1 MRNIQRNLFIL
12 LAIALCGTCA
22 YQWYL
27 QSRQLDTIEK
37 LNQTIFQQASDI
49 QGYTNSIKTMDADI
63 SQLHD
68 RVTLLKQAAVSNDMW
83 AVTEKREVARLQ
95 SDGDL
100 LSNEVVEYKAAIDG
114 LTNKLQQA
122 YDGEKDLA
130 AQRDEF
136 IKKLNDSIK
145 AQNDLTLKYNHL
157 VDRFNALEAA
167 KASNAPAQ

>member
-1 MRNIQRNLFIL
+1 MKNFQRNLFIV

-27 QSRQLDTIEK
+27 QSVQLNTIEK
-37 LNQTIFQQASDI
+37 LNQVIYQKSSDI
-49 QGYTNSIKTMDADI
+49 QGYTNSIKNMDAEI

-68 RVTLLKQAAVSNDMW
+68 RVTELKQAAVSNDQW

-100 LSNEVVEYKAAIDG
+100 MTNELVEYKSAVDS

-122 YDGEKDLA
+122 YDGEKELL
-130 AQRDEF
+130 AQRNEF
-136 IKKLNDSIK
+136 VKKLNDSITS
-145 AQNDLTLKYNHL
+145 QNDLTAKYNAL
-157 VDRFNALEAA
+157 VDRINKLQAT
-167 KASNAPAQ
+167 NAPPQ

>member
-1 MRNIQRNLFIL
+1 MKNFQRNLFIV

-27 QSRQLDTIEK
+27 QSVQLNTIEK
-37 LNQTIFQQASDI
+37 LNQVIYQKSSDI
-49 QGYTNSIKTMDADI
+49 QGYTNSIKNMDAEI

-68 RVTLLKQAAVSNDMW
+68 RVIELKQAAVSNDQW

-100 LSNEVVEYKAAIDG
+100 MTNELVEYKSAVDS

-122 YDGEKDLA
+122 YDGEKELL
-130 AQRDEF
+130 AQRNEF
-136 IKKLNDSIK
+136 VKKLNDSIK
-145 AQNDLTLKYNHL
+145 SQNDLTAKYNAL
-157 VDRFNALEAA
+157 VDRINKLQAT
-167 KASNAPAQ
+167 NAPPQ